1 VEDSNEL
8 VTRLST
14 AAGIIMEDS
23 SPVAISL
30 LPTAPDELEARL
42 AELEQAMLDAT
53 ILLQAARVLAR
64 RNIR

>member
-1 VEDSNEL
+1 MKHENEL

-14 AAGIIMEDS
+14 AAGIIMEDA

-30 LPTAPDELEARL
+30 LPNEESQIGDQLHGLEEATR
-42 AELEQAMLDAT
+42 DAN
-53 ILLQAARVLAR
+53 LLIKAAQVLTR